1 MCVYRCV
8 QVRRKP
14 ALPEQNND
22 NVDDDVAADIVWKQS
37 RLREDSI
44 VRDLFSVRFPLI
56 SYSHDRTI
64 VRYTHTHPFNGP
76 FSGTTQVSWYQK
88 GETNLDFTEARDS
101 EWQWHQLDYM
111 QVCTLLQTDN
121 HASTPPLCFLQ
132 SGCPFCRPTN
142 NYCTRLTDS
151 LFFGTTWVSQYQ
163 KGKTSLDLNEARD
176 GRILGWQ
183 WHQLDHT

>member
-56 SYSHDRTI
+56 SYNQDRTI
-64 VRYTHTHPFNGP
+64 VRYTHTH
-76 FSGTTQVSWYQK
+76 
-88 GETNLDFTEARDS
+88 
-101 EWQWHQLDYM
+101 
-111 QVCTLLQTDN
+111 
-121 HASTPPLCFLQ
+121 TP
-132 SGCPFCRPTN
+132 
-142 NYCTRLTDS
+142 
-151 LFFGTTWVSQYQ
+151 V
-163 KGKTSLDLNEARD
+163 
-176 GRILGWQ
+176 
-183 WHQLDHT
+183 